1 VNEEPPVS
9 GAPPEPWTAGQVAEA
24 LGVPVAAPGPFSGIS
39 TDTRHLTPGTL
50 FVALAGEHFDAHRFL
65 DQARAGGAGAAVVRR
80 GTAPVAGLPLV
91 EVPDT
96 LVALGMLARA
106 RRRRLPA
113 GAPAVAVTGSSGK
126 TSTKEL
132 IRAALAPRFR
142 VHATAGN
149 LNNLVGVPLSI
160 LAAPAGTDA
169 LVIEAGANLPGEIA
183 RLRDI
188 IEPTIAVV
196 TNVGYAH
203 VEGFGSLEGV
213 LREKVS
219 LVDGVPVAVVG
230 TEPDALAAAARRRT
244 RTVVAGTASGA
255 DFRPAAA
262 DLDDEGHP
270 RLRLAGAEAT
280 LPVTGFH
287 QIENAAIALAVAREA
302 GVPLADAV
310 RGLAGARVPAGR
322 GGVSRVK
329 NLLVIDDSYNA
340 NPASLRRAVEFAR
353 WLAAR
358 RGRPLAVVVGTM
370 LELGA
375 ESDKLHRALAAE
387 IVAAAPALIG
397 AVGAFG
403 PAFTAHAGALG
414 ARLVVAPDADALGP
428 LLAARLTGDEV
439 VLLKASRGVALE
451 RVLRHLN

>member
-1 VNEEPPVS
+1 MAEMPRPTE
-9 GAPPEPWTAGQVAEA
+9 PPEPWTSRQVRDA
-24 LGVPVAAPGPFSGIS
+24 LGVEVPAPGPFRGIS
-39 TDTRHLTPGTL
+39 TDTRSLTAGDL
-50 FVALAGEHFDAHRFL
+50 FVALVGEHFDAHRFL
-65 DQARAGGAGAAVVRR
+65 DQACAGGAAAAVVRK
-80 GTAPVAGLPLV
+80 GTPPVAGLPLV

-96 LVALGMLARA
+96 LAALGLLARA

-113 GAPAVAVTGSSGK
+113 GAPVVAVTGSSGK

-219 LVDGVPVAVVG
+219 LVEGVGVAVVG
-230 TEPDALAAAARRRT
+230 TEPESLAAAARLKT
-244 RTVVAGTASGA
+244 RTVVAGTGPRA
-255 DFRPAAA
+255 DFRIPDA
-262 DLDDEGHP
+262 DLDDAGRA
-270 RLRLAGAEAT
+270 RLRVAGREVT
-280 LPVTGFH
+280 VPVTGFH

-302 GVPLADAV
+302 GVPGEEAV
-310 RGLAGARVPAGR
+310 HGLAAARVPGGR
-322 GGVSRVK
+322 GAVSEVGRF
-329 NLLVIDDSYNA
+329 LVIDDSYNA
-340 NPASLRRAVEFAR
+340 NPGSLRRAVEFAR
-353 WLAAR
+353 WLADR

-375 ESDKLHRALAAE
+375 ESDKLHRAAAAE
-387 IVAAAPALIG
+387 IVAAEPALVG

-403 PAFTAHAGALG
+403 PAFAPFAGALTD
-414 ARLVVAPDADALGP
+414 RLLVAADAEGLGP
-428 LLAARLTGDEV
+428 LLARSLKGNEV

>member
-1 VNEEPPVS
+1 MGES
-9 GAPPEPWTAGQVAEA
+9 WTAAQAAEA

-39 TDTRHLTPGTL
+39 TDTRHLIPGTL

-65 DQARAGGAGAAVVRR
+65 EQAKAGGAAAAVVRH

-113 GAPAVAVTGSSGK
+113 GSPVVAVTGSSGK

-132 IRAALAPRFR
+132 IRAALAPRFQ

-149 LNNLVGVPLSI
+149 LNNLVGVPLSL

-183 RLRDI
+183 RLRDL

-230 TEPDALAAAARRRT
+230 TEPEALAAAARRKT
-244 RTVVAGTASGA
+244 RTVVAGTGAEA
-255 DFRPAAA
+255 DFQLAG
-262 DLDDEGHP
+262 DLDEEGHP
-270 RLRLAGAEAT
+270 RLRVAGAEVT
-280 LPVTGFH
+280 VPVTGFH

-302 GVPLADAV
+302 GVPPAEAL
-310 RGLAGARVPAGR
+310 RGLGAARVPPGR

-329 NLLVIDDSYNA
+329 GLLVIDDSYNA
-340 NPASLRRAVEFAR
+340 NPGSLRRAVEFAR
-353 WLAAR
+353 WLAER

-375 ESDKLHRALAAE
+375 ESDKLHRAAAAE

-403 PAFTAHAGALG
+403 PALAEYAATLED
-414 ARLVVAPDADALGP
+414 RLIVAPDAEALGP
-428 LLAARLTGDEV
+428 LLARRLRGDEV

>member
-1 VNEEPPVS
+1 MAEIPRTPV
-9 GAPPEPWTAGQVAEA
+9 PPEPWTSRQVGDA
-24 LGVPVAAPGPFSGIS
+24 LGVEVTAAGPFTGIS
-39 TDTRHLTPGTL
+39 TDTRSLTPGML
-50 FVALAGEHFDAHRFL
+50 FVALAGERFDAHRFL
-65 DQARAGGAGAAVVRR
+65 DQAKAGGATAAVVRR
-80 GTAPVAGLPLV
+80 GTPAVAGLALV

-96 LVALGMLARA
+96 LAALGLLARA
-106 RRRRLPA
+106 RRRRLPK
-113 GAPAVAVTGSSGK
+113 GAPVVAVTGSSGK

-132 IRAALAPRFR
+132 IRAALTPRFQ

-160 LAAPAGTDA
+160 LGAPAGTDA

-188 IEPTIAVV
+188 IEPTIAVI

-230 TEPDALAAAARRRT
+230 TEPAALAAAARWRT
-244 RTVVAGTASGA
+244 RTVVAGTAAAA
-255 DFRPAAA
+255 DFRLTGA
-262 DLDDEGHP
+262 DLDD
-270 RLRLAGAEAT
+270 AGRPHLVRDGVEVT
-280 LPVTGFH
+280 VPVTGFH

-302 GVPLADAV
+302 GVPAADAL
-310 RGLAGARVPAGR
+310 RGLARASVPGGR
-322 GGVSRVK
+322 GGITEIRG
-329 NLLVIDDSYNA
+329 LTIIDDSYNA
-340 NPASLRRAVEFAR
+340 NPGSLRRAVEFAR
-353 WLAAR
+353 WLAGR

-370 LELGA
+370 LELGP
-375 ESDKLHRALAAE
+375 ESDKLHRAAAAE
-387 IVAAAPALIG
+387 IVAAEPALVG

-403 PAFTAHAGALG
+403 PAFAPFAGALRD
-414 ARLVVAPDADALGP
+414 RLLVAADAEGLGP
-428 LLAARLTGDEV
+428 LLARGLKGNEV